1 VAITAAVTARSVP
14 AHHGWNGIYGRQK
27 GALRCRLSPVR
38 PRIRLCGNFVS
49 AGQEHKRQPPPEAW
63 AQVWILL
70 GTLISIVAG
79 LATFAARTV
88 LGVPFAVPLALNG
101 RAVW

>member
-49 AGQEHKRQPPPEAW
+49 AGQEHKRQPPSGG
-63 AQVWILL
+63 V
-70 GTLISIVAG
+70 SAG
-79 LATFAARTV
+79 LNPAGDADQHRRRPGDVRCAHRAR
-88 LGVPFAVPLALNG
+88 
-101 RAVW
+101 RAVRRAAGP